1 MTVNPS
7 EEVAT
12 RDDGVDHKRGRV
24 VLDMLQINLF
34 GAMADRPK
42 ANDIRTAK
50 VIARKTHLLITT
62 KLEERLALEVSV
74 PTTKLFSL

>member
-1 MTVNPS
+1 
-7 EEVAT
+7 
-12 RDDGVDHKRGRV
+12 
-24 VLDMLQINLF
+24 MLQINLF

-62 KLEERLALEVSV
+62 KLEERLA
-74 PTTKLFSL
+74 